1 VLEDTILIFKLKR
14 GDRGALSRIYEKY
27 RDDLL
32 RIAAGLLREQHDAED
47 IVHDVFAG
55 FVRGC
60 GQFTLTGS
68 LGGYLTTCVVNGART
83 LYRARSR
90 HGTVTLDTCEPPVA
104 NRRRP
109 EEWLILDEDFRRLQ
123 NALHQLPDEQ
133 REAVVLRL
141 QADMRFKDIARLQ
154 ATSVKTAASRYQYGI
169 TKLRTL
175 MNGEVDK

>member
-1 VLEDTILIFKLKR
+1 VLEDTILIFKLKH
-14 GDRGALSRIYEKY
+14 GDRAALSRIYEKY

-47 IVHDVFAG
+47 IVHEVFAV

-68 LGGYLTTCVVNGART
+68 LRGYLTTCVVNGARS
-83 LYRARSR
+83 LYRAKSR
-90 HGTVTLDTCEPPVA
+90 HNTVALDSCEPPVS

-109 EEWLILDEDFRRLQ
+109 EEWLILDDDFRRLQ
-123 NALHQLPDEQ
+123 NALHELPDEQ

-141 QADMRFKDIARLQ
+141 QADLKFRDIARLQ

-175 MNGEVDK
+175 LNGEADQ